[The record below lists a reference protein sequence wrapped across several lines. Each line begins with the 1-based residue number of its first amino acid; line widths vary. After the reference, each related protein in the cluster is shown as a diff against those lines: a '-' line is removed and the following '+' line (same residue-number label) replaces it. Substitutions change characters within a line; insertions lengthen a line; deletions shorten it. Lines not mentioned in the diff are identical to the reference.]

1 MKYEEPKQLPDGR
14 FFVRASNDNGSKIF
28 TQLNGS
34 TIINADEITLQL
46 SSAGLQKVKSID
58 TDVLQD
64 AKVHSVSWFG
74 REIQQKTLDT
84 AYNYSVTSDNYM
96 NVTKS
101 TKNPLTYYDCT
112 KTLKDN
118 SLLENGTVCDVLL
131 EMVGVW
137 FLKKTF
143 GVQWRIVQVRDT
155 KSVKVPQYLFEDDDE
170 EKQGDDDEDYA

>member
-1 MKYEEPKQLPDGR
+1 MKYEEPKQLSDGR

-28 TQLNGS
+28 AQLNGS

-46 SSAGLQKVKSID
+46 SSVGLQKVKSID

-64 AKVHSVSWFG
+64 AKVNSVKWFG
-74 REIQQKTLDT
+74 REVQQKTLDT
-84 AYNYSVTSDNYM
+84 AYNHSVTSDKYM
-96 NVTKS
+96 NVAKS
-101 TKNPLTYYDCT
+101 TKAPLVYYDSN
-112 KTLKDN
+112 KNLKDA
-118 SLLENGTVCDVLL
+118 SFLENGTVCDVLL

-155 KSVKVPQYLFEDDDE
+155 KPVKVPAYLFQDDEEEKQDEDDD
-170 EKQGDDDEDYA
+170 YL

>member
-1 MKYEEPKQLPDGR
+1 MKYEEPKQLSDGR
-14 FFVRASNDNGSKIF
+14 FFARASNDNGSKIF
-28 TQLNGS
+28 AQLNGS

-46 SSAGLQKVKSID
+46 SSTGLQKVKSID

-64 AKVHSVSWFG
+64 AKVNSVSWFG

-84 AYNYSVTSDNYM
+84 AYNYSVTSDKYM

-101 TKNPLTYYDCT
+101 TKNPLTYYDCN
-112 KTLKDN
+112 KTLKDS

-155 KSVKVPQYLFEDDDE
+155 KSVKVPEYLFQDEEEEKQEDDD
-170 EKQGDDDEDYA
+170 YV

>member
-1 MKYEEPKQLPDGR
+1 MKYEEPKQLSDGR
-14 FFVRASNDNGSKIF
+14 FFARASNETGTKIF
-28 TQLNGS
+28 VQINGS
-34 TIINADEITLQL
+34 TIINSDEITLQL
-46 SSAGLQKVKSID
+46 SSVGLHKVKTID
-58 TDVLQD
+58 TNVLQD

-74 REIQQKTLDT
+74 RDIQQKTLDT
-84 AYNYSVTSDNYM
+84 AYNHSVTSDNYM

-101 TKNPLTYYDCT
+101 TKNPLTYYDCN
-112 KTLKDN
+112 KTLKDS

-155 KSVKVPQYLFEDDDE
+155 KSVKIPEYLFQDE
-170 EKQGDDDEDYA
+170 EDEKQEDDEDYA

>member
-1 MKYEEPKQLPDGR
+1 MKYEEPKQLADGR
-14 FFVRASNDNGSKIF
+14 FFARASNDNGSKIVA
-28 TQLNGS
+28 QLNGS

-64 AKVHSVSWFG
+64 AKVNSVSWFG

-84 AYNYSVTSDNYM
+84 AYNYSVTSEKYM

-101 TKNPLTYYDCT
+101 TKNPLIYYDSN
-112 KTLKDN
+112 KTLKDS
-118 SLLENGTVCDVLL
+118 SLLENGTICDVLL

-155 KSVKVPQYLFEDDDE
+155 KSVKVPEYLFQDEEEEKQEDDD
-170 EKQGDDDEDYA
+170 YA

>member
-1 MKYEEPKQLPDGR
+1 MKYEEPKQLSDGR
-14 FFVRASNDNGSKIF
+14 FFARASNEEGSKIF
-28 TQLNGS
+28 LQLNGS
-34 TIINADEITLQL
+34 TIINSDEITLQL

-84 AYNYSVTSDNYM
+84 AYNHSVTSDNYM
-96 NVTKS
+96 NVIKS
-101 TKNPLTYYDCT
+101 TKSPLVYYDSN
-112 KTLKDN
+112 KTLKD
-118 SLLENGTVCDVLL
+118 SSFLENGTMCDVLI

-155 KSVKVPQYLFEDDDE
+155 KSVKVPEYLFQDEE
-170 EKQGDDDEDYA
+170 EKQEEDEDYA

>member
-1 MKYEEPKQLPDGR
+1 MKYEEPKQLSDGR
-14 FFVRASNDNGSKIF
+14 FFARASNDNGSKIF
-28 TQLNGS
+28 AQLNGS

-46 SSAGLQKVKSID
+46 SSTGLQKVKSID

-64 AKVHSVSWFG
+64 AKVNSVSWFG

-84 AYNYSVTSDNYM
+84 AYNYSVTSDKYM

-101 TKNPLTYYDCT
+101 TKNPLTYYDSN
-112 KTLKDN
+112 KTFKDS

-143 GVQWRIVQVRDT
+143 GVQWRIVQVRDI
-155 KSVKVPQYLFEDDDE
+155 KRVKVQEYLFQDDE
-170 EKQGDDDEDYA
+170 EEKQDEEDDYT

>member
-1 MKYEEPKQLPDGR
+1 MKYEEPKQLSDGR
-14 FFVRASNDNGSKIF
+14 FFARASNETGTKIVV
-28 TQLNGS
+28 QLNGS
-34 TIINADEITLQL
+34 TIINSDEITLQL
-46 SSAGLQKVKSID
+46 SSAGLQKVKTID
-58 TDVLQD
+58 TNVLQD

-84 AYNYSVTSDNYM
+84 AYNHSVTSDNCM

-101 TKNPLTYYDCT
+101 TKNPLTYYDCN
-112 KTLKDN
+112 KTLKDS

-155 KSVKVPQYLFEDDDE
+155 KMVKVPEYLFQDEE
-170 EKQGDDDEDYA
+170 EKQEEDDEDYV

>member
-1 MKYEEPKQLPDGR
+1 MKYEDPKQLSDGR
-14 FFVRASNDNGSKIF
+14 FFARATNDTGSKIF
-28 TQLNGS
+28 AQLNGS

-46 SSAGLQKVKSID
+46 SSTGLQKVKSID

-64 AKVHSVSWFG
+64 AKVNSVSWFG

-84 AYNYSVTSDNYM
+84 AYNYSVTSDKYM

-101 TKNPLTYYDCT
+101 TKNPLTYYDCN
-112 KTLKDN
+112 KTLKDS

-155 KSVKVPQYLFEDDDE
+155 KSVKVPEYLFQDEEEEKQEDDD
-170 EKQGDDDEDYA
+170 YA

>member
-1 MKYEEPKQLPDGR
+1 MKYEEPKQLSDGR
-14 FFVRASNDNGSKIF
+14 FFARASNEEGSKIF
-28 TQLNGS
+28 LQLNGS
-34 TIINADEITLQL
+34 TIINSDEITLQL
-46 SSAGLQKVKSID
+46 SSHGLQKVKSTD
-58 TDVLQD
+58 TIVLQD
-64 AKVHSVSWFG
+64 AKVHSLSWFG

-84 AYNYSVTSDNYM
+84 AYNQSVTSDNCM

-101 TKNPLTYYDCT
+101 TKNPLTYYDCN
-112 KTLKDN
+112 KTLKDS

-155 KSVKVPQYLFEDDDE
+155 KSVKVPEYLFQDEE
-170 EKQGDDDEDYA
+170 EKQEEDEDYA

>member
-1 MKYEEPKQLPDGR
+1 MKYEDPKQLPDGR
-14 FFVRASNDNGSKIF
+14 FFARASNDNGSKIF
-28 TQLNGS
+28 VQLNGS
-34 TIINADEITLQL
+34 TIINSDEITLQL

-112 KTLKDN
+112 KTLKDS

>member
-1 MKYEEPKQLPDGR
+1 MKYEEPKQLSDGR
-14 FFVRASNDNGSKIF
+14 FFARASNETGTKIVV
-28 TQLNGS
+28 QLNNS
-34 TIINADEITLQL
+34 IIINSDEITLQL
-46 SSAGLQKVKSID
+46 SSAGLQKVKTID
-58 TDVLQD
+58 TSVLQD
-64 AKVHSVSWFG
+64 AKVNSVSWFG

-84 AYNYSVTSDNYM
+84 AYNHSVTSDNYM

-101 TKNPLTYYDCT
+101 TKNPLTYYDSN
-112 KTLKDN
+112 KTLKDS

-155 KSVKVPQYLFEDDDE
+155 KMVKVPEYLFQDEE
-170 EKQGDDDEDYA
+170 EKQEEDDEDYA

>member
-1 MKYEEPKQLPDGR
+1 MKYEEPKQLSDGR
-14 FFVRASNDNGSKIF
+14 FFARASNETGTKIVV
-28 TQLNGS
+28 QLNNS
-34 TIINADEITLQL
+34 IIINSDEITLQL
-46 SSAGLQKVKSID
+46 SSAGLQKVKTID
-58 TDVLQD
+58 TSVLQD

-84 AYNYSVTSDNYM
+84 AYNHSVTSDNYM

-101 TKNPLTYYDCT
+101 TKNPLTYYDSN
-112 KTLKDN
+112 KTLKDS

-155 KSVKVPQYLFEDDDE
+155 KMVKVPEYLFQDEE
-170 EKQGDDDEDYA
+170 EKQEEDDEDYA